1 MESFGE
7 VEGGVG
13 RVEQAS
19 QRLVGFGML
28 ARTDQAGP
36 ADELHATEQVVQA
49 AATGRL
55 PNVGRRGAL
64 QDGLG
69 HRERRDVARVI
80 GGIGERPGRPN
91 PSAAIMAPA
100 KRR

>member
-1 MESFGE
+1 VRQQPEPSLLSKQGLRPAEEIHAAHGVADGM
-7 VEGGVG
+7 GGHA
-13 RVEQAS
+13 EQA
-19 QRLVGFGML
+19 QHVAIVDVLR
-28 ARTDQAGP
+28 
-36 ADELHATEQVVQA
+36 DEPRQQVHD
-49 AATGRL
+49 
-55 PNVGRRGAL
+55 RGAL